1 MLDLKLTLGCKIFI
15 SYTIVSVI
23 TRNGKNE
30 VIYSEGTG
38 VCRVSDIVN
47 LSVNKKPP
55 MIYFTIEDLAII
67 SYLQKKFHT
76 LK

>member
-55 MIYFTIEDLAII
+55 MIYILP
-67 SYLQKKFHT
+67 
-76 LK
+76 